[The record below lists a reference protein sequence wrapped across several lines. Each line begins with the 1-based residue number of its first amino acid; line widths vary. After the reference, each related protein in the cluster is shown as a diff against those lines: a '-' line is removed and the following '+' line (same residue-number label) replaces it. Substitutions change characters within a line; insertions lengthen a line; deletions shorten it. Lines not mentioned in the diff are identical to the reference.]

1 MNLAEPFIKRPVMT
15 TLVMSAF
22 IIFGLIGF
30 WQMPVNSLPNVD
42 FPTIQVTATLPGA
55 SPETMAAGVATPLEK
70 QFSSIA
76 GIDSMTSQSGQGTT
90 QITIQFNL
98 DRNIDAAAQ
107 DVNSAISA
115 ATRQLP
121 PGMPAP
127 PSFRKVNPADAP
139 VYFLALSSDTL
150 PISTVNEYAETY
162 LAQRISTI
170 NGVAQV
176 TVFGQQRYAV
186 RVQVDPKALASMGVG
201 INEVQTAISQA
212 NGNIATGTLY
222 GRERLFAVQST
233 GQLYNAASF
242 ENVIVSYRN
251 GNAVKLKDV
260 GRAVDGVQDNKIAA
274 WYGKKRGI
282 VLAIQ
287 RQPGANTVELVD
299 NIAALLPQF
308 RSEVPPGIN
317 IDVLYDRSTT
327 IRQSVKDVEET
338 LIIAL
343 VLVVAVIFLF
353 LRNLRAT
360 IIPACSLPI
369 AVIGAFAFMQ
379 PLGYNIDML
388 SLMALTLAVGFVV
401 DDAIVMLENITRHIE
416 MGKSPMQATLDGSRE
431 VTFTILSMTLSLAA
445 VFIPVMF
452 MGGILGRLLREFA
465 MTIII
470 TVLISGFVSQT
481 LTPMLCARILKPHDP
496 NHKHG
501 WMFNMIEA
509 GFNAWKNGYAKTLGW
524 VLAWSRT
531 MMLAFI
537 GVVVATWYLFTI
549 TPKGFLPND
558 DSGQLIVVTEAAQDI
573 SFEGMAQAQARI
585 MDIILREP
593 YVAGAMSSIGANA
606 GNPALNSGR
615 ITISLK
621 PIGQRPSADD
631 IVRILRPK
639 LSNVLGINAFVQN
652 LPPIRIGGR
661 ITKSQYLYT
670 LQGPS
675 LSDLNSWVPRIEE
688 KLKSLPL
695 LRNVTSDLQIARP
708 QVTVDINRERAST
721 LGVSAVAIQ
730 AALNSAFS
738 SAQIST
744 IYTSTNQYFV
754 ILELAPEYQRD
765 PSALSQIY
773 VRAGAGVAG
782 VNSAAT
788 ITSAPGTM
796 IPLSAIAN
804 IKYSVGPLSVSHL
817 RQLPSVSISFDM
829 RDGASLSEGIAAIN
843 EAVREMNVPATV
855 QGSFQGAAQAFQS
868 SLAGMG
874 ALLVLSIIVIYL
886 VLGVLYESFIHPVTI
901 LSGLPTAALGALGT
915 LLLFGRELDMY
926 GFVGIIMLIGI
937 VKKNAIMMID
947 FAIESQRQDH
957 KSAADAIYEACLIRF
972 RPIMMTTFAALLS
985 TLPIAMA
992 LGASGTG
999 RQPLGLA
1006 VIGGLIVSQVLT
1018 LYLTPIVYIYFD
1030 KLQALMERRKHHKD
1044 HRDHKEDAPD
1054 HAAAPVP
1061 AAPAAGAVPAAALG
1075 AGGGNLAT
1083 APQARVE

>member
-15 TLVMSAF
+15 TLVMAAF
-22 IIFGLIGF
+22 IIFGLVGF
-30 WQMPVNSLPNVD
+30 FKMPVNSLPNVD

-55 SPETMAAGVATPLEK
+55 SPETMAAAVATPLEK
-70 QFSSIA
+70 QFSAIA

-90 QITIQFNL
+90 QITLQFNL
-98 DRNIDAAAQ
+98 DRAIDGAAQ

-115 ATRQLP
+115 AVRQLP

-139 VYFLALSSDTL
+139 VYFLALTSDTL

-176 TVFGQQRYAV
+176 QVFGQQKYAV

-201 INEVQTAISQA
+201 INEVQTALSQA

-222 GRERLFAVQST
+222 GKDRLFAVQST
-233 GQLYNAASF
+233 GQLFNAASF
-242 ENVIVSYRN
+242 DSVIVSYRN
-251 GNAVKLKDV
+251 GNPVKLRDV
-260 GRAVDGVQDNKIAA
+260 GKAVDGVQDNKVAA
-274 WYGKKRGI
+274 WFRDKRGI

-308 RSEVPPGIN
+308 RQEVPPGIN
-317 IDVLYDRSTT
+317 IDVLYDRSIT

-338 LIIAL
+338 LIVAL

-353 LRNLRAT
+353 LRSVRAT
-360 IIPACSLPI
+360 LIPACSLPI
-369 AVIGAFAFMQ
+369 AVIGSFAFMQ
-379 PLGYNIDML
+379 MLGYSIDML
-388 SLMALTLAVGFVV
+388 SMMALTLAVGFVV

-416 MGKSPMQATLDGSRE
+416 MGKTPMQATLDGSQE
-431 VTFTILSMTLSLAA
+431 VTFTILSMTLSLVA
-445 VFIPVMF
+445 VFIPVLF

-470 TVLISGFVSQT
+470 AVLISGFVSQT
-481 LTPMLCARILKPHDP
+481 LTPMLCARVLKPHQP
-496 NHKHG
+496 NERHN
-501 WMFNMIEA
+501 WLYNLIED
-509 GFNAWKNGYAKTLGW
+509 GFNGSKNFYGRT
-524 VLAWSRT
+524 LAWVMAWPRT
-531 MMLAFI
+531 MMMVFLGI
-537 GVVVATWYLFTI
+537 VVATIHLFNI

-558 DSGQLIVVTEAAQDI
+558 DSGQLIVITEAAQDI
-573 SFEGMAQAQARI
+573 SFDGMATAQARV
-585 MDIILREP
+585 MDIINREP
-593 YVAGAMSSIGANA
+593 YVSGAMSSIGASA

-621 PIGQRPSADD
+621 PADQRPSADE

-639 LSNVLGINAFVQN
+639 LANLLGINAYVQN

-675 LSDLNSWVPRIEE
+675 LSDLNDWVPRIEA
-688 KLKSLPL
+688 KLKTLPL
-695 LRNVTSDLQIARP
+695 LRNVTSDLAIARP
-708 QVTVDINRERAST
+708 QVTVQINRDKAST

-738 SAQIST
+738 SAQISN
-744 IYTSTNQYFV
+744 IYTATNQYFV
-754 ILELAPEYQRD
+754 ILELAPEYARD
-765 PSALSQIY
+765 PSALGQVY

-788 ITSAPGTM
+788 ITSQPGTM
-796 IPLSAIAN
+796 IPLSAIAD
-804 IKYSVGPLSVSHL
+804 IKYSVGPLSISHL

-843 EAVREMNVPATV
+843 EAVKEMQVPATV
-855 QGSFQGAAQAFQS
+855 TGSYQGAAQAFQS

-874 ALLVLSIIVIYL
+874 ALLVLAIVVIYL
-886 VLGVLYESFIHPVTI
+886 VLGVLYESFIHPITI

-915 LLLFGRELDMY
+915 LLIFGRELDMY

-947 FAIESQRQDH
+947 FAIELQRNEGKH
-957 KSAADAIYEACLIRF
+957 ADEAIYEACMIRF

-985 TLPIAMA
+985 TLPIALA
-992 LGASGTG
+992 LGASGVG

-1018 LYLTPIVYIYFD
+1018 LYLTPVVYIYFD
-1030 KLQALMERRKHHKD
+1030 KLQAMMENRK
-1044 HRDHKEDAPD
+1044 KEPA
-1054 HAAAPVP
+1054 VS
-1061 AAPAAGAVPAAALG
+1061 AAPAQVAHGGAV
-1075 AGGGNLAT
+1075 LAS
-1083 APQARVE
+1083 APHAPDQQA